1 MLSGLRFVCRHVF
14 AFVAIEV
21 GRTAGGDGD
30 FVCVC
35 VCVCVCVWRIEMKK
49 NKTPQIGSTK
59 PRV

>member
-35 VCVCVCVWRIEMKK
+35 VCVYVCGE
-49 NKTPQIGSTK
+49 
-59 PRV
+59 